1 MKYELEIEINLPRA
15 KVIELFDSTEN
26 LKEWQPGLESF
37 EHVSGTP
44 GEVGAVSHLVF
55 QMGKR
60 RIEMTETITA
70 KNLPNEFSGTYEAK
84 GMWNLVEN
92 FFIEKDENTTI
103 YKTINTFDCKTL
115 MLKIMAFIMPSAFK
129 KQSYKYMEYFKEF
142 AEKQK

>member
-1 MKYELEIEINLPRA
+1 MKYELEIEINQPRA

-26 LKEWQPGLESF
+26 LKEWQCGLESF

-60 RIEMTETITA
+60 RMEMTETVTVR
-70 KNLPNEFSGTYEAK
+70 NLPDEFSGTYEAP

-92 FFIEKDENTTI
+92 FFIVKDENTTN
-103 YKTINTFDCKTL
+103 YKSVQTFKGLTFMMKAMLFL
-115 MLKIMAFIMPSAFK
+115 MPGAFK
-129 KQSYKYMEYFKEF
+129 KQSLKYMNHFKEF
-142 AEKQK
+142 VEKQ

>member
-1 MKYELEIEINLPRA
+1 MKYELEIEINQPRA

-26 LKEWQPGLESF
+26 LKEWQPGLQSF

-44 GEVGAVSHLVF
+44 GEVGAVSHLIF

-70 KNLPNEFSGTYEAK
+70 KNLPDEFSGTYEAP

-103 YKTINTFDCKTL
+103 YKTRNSFKPNTF
-115 MLKIMAFIMPSAFK
+115 MLKIMMFIMPSAFK
-129 KQSYKYMEYFKEF
+129 KQSFKYMEYFKEF
-142 AEKQK
+142 AEKQ